1 MNRAQRTGQKEYSA
15 FLPAS
20 TEPVAEEENLLGHWI
35 WVIPSTAK
43 ENVSIRLPSGEFSV
57 LHGLTSQAPC
67 NGSSAVGGICCI
79 LSPPCAPARTS
90 ARAPRI
96 AEILVEGRAKRL
108 IPPTILPACCV
119 QGVWGEVWVRHARRR
134 GPEGPARGGR
144 GDPRYRLMTGP
155 KLSSAL
161 RCCMPQEMP
170 GPVRKSRGRIPT
182 PDTRGYWEVPH
193 LVGDHAFSHAAD
205 VRFREM
211 FATSPAETRGCF

>member
-35 WVIPSTAK
+35 WVIQVPSTAK

-90 ARAPRI
+90 ARAPPRV
-96 AEILVEGRAKRL
+96 AKILVEGRAKRL
-108 IPPTILPACCV
+108 IPPIILPVCCV
-119 QGVWGEVWVRHARRR
+119 EGVWGEVRVRHARRR
-134 GPEGPARGGR
+134 GPEGPARVGR
-144 GDPRYRLMTGP
+144 GDPRYRYRDRP
-155 KLSSAL
+155 KAFKRSLLLHASRNAGGCQKEQKSHFHVRLGHALLLGSAPPG
-161 RCCMPQEMP
+161 RDQQE
-170 GPVRKSRGRIPT
+170 VCHHSRGLTLSNI
-182 PDTRGYWEVPH
+182 
-193 LVGDHAFSHAAD
+193 FKI
-205 VRFREM
+205 F
-211 FATSPAETRGCF
+211 